1 MIIEVITRSDWP
13 VFFIASIRGVDTP
26 PTFTKPR
33 LMDVGLTESFGGV
46 AAFDRKGNKIIDKLM
61 AQIKINSLP
70 SAFL

>member
-1 MIIEVITRSDWP
+1 
-13 VFFIASIRGVDTP
+13 
-26 PTFTKPR
+26 
-33 LMDVGLTESFGGV
+33 MDVGLTESFGGV